1 MNVDALQQR
10 LPERTAEVKPP
21 EETMKGTRCNLLVT
35 GLLLCMPRLL
45 YAQSAISDEAAAE
58 SRLHFDRGVQSY
70 KDGSLNSAMAEFSRA
85 YELTHD
91 YRLLYN
97 VAQVE
102 SERHEF
108 VHAIE
113 TFTEYLKL
121 GGGAIPEER
130 RTEVDTNIMR
140 LRARVGELWVSA
152 NTPGGEVWIDNHLAG
167 KLPLKAP
174 ILVNAG
180 PCVVRVSS
188 SGYKQVTREL
198 RIAGGDRPRLELKLE
213 AEKQTAAA
221 AAGPK
226 LERDDTW
233 FWVSLT
239 ATAALATGSV
249 VAGVLATKANN
260 TLDERMNTFPSNGP
274 NIDDAR
280 TSVRTD
286 ALVCDVLAGAA
297 VVGAGLSFYFL
308 LNPKYESAAAPKSG
322 TATQSPSAR
331 LYPSPTG
338 LTLRGS
344 F

>member
-1 MNVDALQQR
+1 
-10 LPERTAEVKPP
+10 
-21 EETMKGTRCNLLVT
+21 MKGTRCNLLAT

-45 YAQSAISDEAAAE
+45 FAQPAISDDAAAQ

-70 KDGSLNSAMAEFSRA
+70 KDGSLNSALAEFSRA

-130 RTEVDTNIMR
+130 RTEVENNILR
-140 LRARVGELWVSA
+140 LRSRVGELWVSVNA
-152 NTPGGEVWIDNHLAG
+152 PKGEVWIDNHLAG

-180 PCVVRVSS
+180 PSVVRISS
-188 SGYKQVTREL
+188 PGYKQVTREL
-198 RIAGGDRPRLELKLE
+198 RIVGGDRPRLELKLE
-213 AEKQTAAA
+213 SERQTNTAAA
-221 AAGPK
+221 PK
-226 LERDDTW
+226 LVRDDTR
-233 FWVSLT
+233 FWLSLT

-249 VAGVLATKANN
+249 VAGVLANKANDS
-260 TLDERMNTFPSNGP
+260 LDERMNTFPSNEP
-274 NIDDAR
+274 AIDEAR
-280 TSVRTD
+280 TKVRTD
-286 ALVCDVLAGAA
+286 ALICDVLAGAA
-297 VVGAGLSFYFL
+297 FVGAGLSFYFL
-308 LNPKYESAAAPKSG
+308 LNPKYESTASPKSG
-322 TATQSPSAR
+322 TAIQTPTAR
-331 LYPSPTG
+331 LSANPTG